1 MCLVMYKIFAS
12 SVLTH
17 YFLVFCVTLW
27 QPAALYSVLV
37 LYLRTHSI
45 LKPTYIKDCK
55 HYNQT
60 YYNFGNHFSAL
71 SDYIVST
78 YNEKKYL

>member
-1 MCLVMYKIFAS
+1 MCLLLFVFLFPLYVIIMFLF
-12 SVLTH
+12 SVK
-17 YFLVFCVTLW
+17 LW
-27 QPAALYSVLV
+27 QPAVFYSDLV

>member
-1 MCLVMYKIFAS
+1 MCLRLFVFLFPLYVLIMFLS
-12 SVLTH
+12 S
-17 YFLVFCVTLW
+17 VTLW
-27 QPAALYSVLV
+27 QRSVFYSDLV

-45 LKPTYIKDCK
+45 LKPSYIKDCK

-60 YYNFGNHFSAL
+60 YCYFGNHFSAL